1 MYIDNTQQMDGLFSS
16 IGKAVNKVVSAPAK
30 VLQKVAAK
38 TLPDKIEKVALAPV
52 KAVTNLTTK
61 SVTAVARVS
70 DATTSPFAR
79 AIKKNPIALQAAGAV
94 ASVIPGLQPVG
105 AALIG
110 SGRIIQQRNAQRDQK
125 QAEEQA
131 KRDLEKMQ
139 VQMQID
145 ALKTQVAQPQ
155 QAQYAPPQ
163 STVITVPGGGGGY
176 SGGAVASPA
185 PAKDNTALYVGAS
198 LAAVVALLALSN
210 RPNRR

>member
-16 IGKAVNKVVSAPAK
+16 IGKAVNKVVSAP
-30 VLQKVAAK
+30 LKVATKVASK
-38 TLPDKIEKVALAPV
+38 VLPDKVEKAALAVP
-52 KAVTNLTTK
+52 KLVTNLTTK
-61 SVTAVARVS
+61 SITAAAKVPDAIVSPVARG
-70 DATTSPFAR
+70 
-79 AIKKNPIALQAAGAV
+79 IKKNPIALQAAGAV

-139 VQMQID
+139 IQMQID
-145 ALKTQVAQPQ
+145 ALKTAQPQ
-155 QAQYAPPQ
+155 HAQYAPPQ
-163 STVITVPGGGGGY
+163 STVITVPGGGGY

-185 PAKDNTALYVGAS
+185 PAKDNTALYVGAG

>member
-16 IGKAVNKVVSAPAK
+16 IGKAVNKVVSAP
-30 VLQKVAAK
+30 LKVATKVASK
-38 TLPDKIEKVALAPV
+38 VLPDKVEKAALAVP
-52 KAVTNLTTK
+52 KLVTNLTTK
-61 SVTAVARVS
+61 SVTAVAKVS

-94 ASVIPGLQPVG
+94 ASVVPGLQPVG

-139 VQMQID
+139 IQMQID
-145 ALKTQVAQPQ
+145 ALKTQSPQP
-155 QAQYAPPQ
+155 QYAPPQ
-163 STVITVPGGGGGY
+163 STVITVPGGGGG
-176 SGGAVASPA
+176 GGSYAASA
-185 PAKDNTALYVGAS
+185 PKDNTAIYVGAG

-210 RPNRR
+210 RSTRR